1 MTLQEIGR
9 HLRDARRSR
18 KLSQAQLAQQFGMS
32 RAAISGIERGTIR
45 EIGVRKLMRL
55 CDALGLDLRVEPQ
68 ARRPSLEELQR
79 ELRGDK
85 AGR

>member
-1 MTLQEIGR
+1 MNLQEIGQR
-9 HLRDARRSR
+9 VRDARRRR
-18 KLSQAQLAQQFGMS
+18 KLSQAALAKQFGMS

-55 CDALGLDLRVEPQ
+55 CDALGLDLRVQSQ
-68 ARRPSLEELQR
+68 AKRPSLEELQR
-79 ELRGDK
+79 ELRDDK